1 MAELLLE
8 LMSEEIPAR
17 MQAKA
22 AADLQRLL
30 YEGLKEARLDYTG
43 AHSFVT
49 PRRLTV
55 VVDGLPAVQP
65 DISVERKGPKVG
77 APEQAIQGF
86 LKSAGVTL
94 DQCEQRETPKG
105 MVWFAVSQEHGRPT
119 AEVLTNLVPAAL
131 EKLPWPK
138 SMRWGS
144 GRARWVRPIHSLLCL
159 LDGAVVPASFQDTQ
173 AGAATRGHRVLA
185 GGDMTVGNFAEYRD
199 GLRAAFVMLDPT
211 ERQQVIRDGAARL
224 ATAEG
229 IAVRPDEALV
239 AENAGLVEWPVPL
252 LGRIDAEFMDV
263 PGEVL
268 SSAMRKHQKY
278 FSLED
283 KDGNL
288 APSFIMVANMA
299 TADDGAAIIAGNE
312 RVLRARLADAKFFWD
327 QDRKQTLSSRTP
339 ALKHIVFH
347 AKLGTLDEKVDRV
360 QALAVELCQYIP
372 GAERDRVRSAARLCK
387 ADLSTDM
394 VGEFPDLQGVMGRY
408 YALADGEA
416 PEVATAIAEHYAPQG
431 PGDTCP
437 SAPDSV
443 AVALADKIDTLVGFF
458 TIDEKPTGSRDPY
471 ALRRAALG
479 IIRLILENG
488 LRLPLRAVFN
498 VAAGGKATTESE
510 DTAQALL
517 DFFADRLK
525 VHLREQGVRHDLVS
539 AVFALGGEDDLV
551 RLMARVTALGIF
563 LSSEDGGHLLTA
575 YKRAA
580 NILRIEEK
588 KDGASYS
595 GEVDESRLVAREEQE
610 LVATIKITVRET
622 KASIATENFVGAMAA
637 NTALR
642 VPVDSFFDEVTVNA
656 DDPALRENRLKLL
669 SNIRDTL
676 DLVADFSKIEG

>member
-22 AADLQRLL
+22 AADLERLVC
-30 YEGLKEARLDYTG
+30 EGLKEARLDYDN
-43 AHSFVT
+43 AQSFVT
-49 PRRLTV
+49 PRRLTLA
-55 VVDGLPAVQP
+55 VDGLPALQP
-65 DISVERKGPKVG
+65 DISIERKGPKVD

-94 DQCEQRETPKG
+94 DQCEQRELPKG
-105 MVWFAVSQEHGRPT
+105 MVWFAVSQEQGRPT
-119 AEVLTNLVPAAL
+119 AEVLTALVPAAL
-131 EKLPWPK
+131 EKLSWAK

-144 GRARWVRPIHSLLCL
+144 GRARWVRPIHCLLCL
-159 LDGAVVPASFQDTQ
+159 LDGTVVPTSFQDTP
-173 AGAATRGHRVLA
+173 AGAVTRGHRVLA
-185 GGDMTVGNFAEYRD
+185 GGDITVRNFTEYRD
-199 GLRAAFVMLDPT
+199 GLRKAFVMLDPA
-211 ERQQVIRDGAARL
+211 ERQQVIRDRATRL
-224 ATAEG
+224 AAAQG
-229 IAVRPDEALV
+229 IAVKPDEALV
-239 AENAGLVEWPVPL
+239 AENAGLVEWPVLL

-283 KDGNL
+283 KDGHL
-288 APSFIMVANMA
+288 APSFVMVANMA
-299 TADDGAAIIAGNE
+299 TADNGAAIIAGNE

-360 QALAVELCQYIP
+360 QALAVELCQYVP
-372 GAERDRVRSAARLCK
+372 AAERDRVRSAARLCK

-416 PEVATAIAEHYAPQG
+416 PEVAAAIAEHYAPQG

-458 TIDEKPTGSRDPY
+458 NIDEKPTGSRDPY

-479 IIRLILENG
+479 VIRLILENG
-488 LRLPLRAVFN
+488 LHLPLRDVFN
-498 VAAGGKATTESE
+498 AAAEGKATAESE

-551 RLMARVTALGIF
+551 RLMARVDSLAGFLG
-563 LSSEDGGHLLTA
+563 SEDGGHLLTA

-588 KDGASYS
+588 KDGASFAAEPDAALFAEDQERALHEAILDVNQRALNALDEESYEEAMAVMS
-595 GEVDESRLVAREEQE
+595 NMRQPVDE
-610 LVATIKITVRET
+610 
-622 KASIATENFVGAMAA
+622 
-637 NTALR
+637 
-642 VPVDSFFDEVTVNA
+642 FFDHVTVNA
-656 DDPALRENRLKLL
+656 DDAALRHNRLNLL
-669 SNIRDTL
+669 SEIRDSL
-676 DLVADFSKIEG
+676 DRIADFSKIKG